1 MQIFKGWPALIECMV
16 TFCVMWWC
24 SSDSALAQV
33 SVPRTIDALRSI
45 VQKQEQALRF
55 IRVHTT
61 VTSVKRLD
69 GREEPSEIIVDVTQ
83 EADPAGRFLKDFA
96 LLTGRDASR
105 WFQDSLVEGY
115 NGSIAW
121 TLRRST
127 QNMGVDDRPVSL
139 KAGTVTA
146 GRPAIGAGA
155 YSGWAA
161 TLPGFYEDR
170 GRWFSEALDIGD
182 APFELCSDEK
192 TGDVVLSC
200 VSKSTGTTDRW
211 LLAQKWHYCLKK
223 YESILASGVVAW
235 RKEVLEAQQVAPIF
249 WYPVRVQN
257 ERFSSDGTKEST
269 SISDMDVKVLS
280 DLEDSVFAPMFP
292 SGAIVTDHI
301 TGQVLRVA
309 GPDGDVEAH
318 LAHQVKSMKEL
329 ADYGATAISFWL
341 WWMVLIIVMSTGA
354 LMMWRRRAGQARRQS
369 HSSRRVAPFV
379 LPFMLGANVIA
390 AVPAQEPW
398 VMSVLPDTKVDNS
411 AIGVLVMVNG
421 YFDQSVKV
429 RDAAALLDSGIGRTK
444 ASSLIQLRRVL
455 ENQRL
460 RCDAVR
466 HANMHSLIAAVRA
479 AKGVGIVEVD
489 DGQPSPGYVVVAP
502 SKRGAIIS
510 RPMVGTW
517 DCAPEDREFRK
528 VEVASKG
535 MSLLVRPGVREWC
548 WAIDRDVEYQAYV
561 GTLEPTSSVFEVPV
575 RNGGTGDLS
584 LLSYHSSCGCVSG
597 VELDPVRLASLSSG
611 VLRIRLDATRLSS
624 SGAVQSVDLV
634 LGCGIDKM
642 VRRLFVAAGTRAE
655 VPLAQASVVPSLA
668 IAEVV
673 TSGQCEALVSVIV
686 PNGGLVAAVRGD
698 PGVVAESSSLVAIE
712 GGIAVRYRIRWSGCG
727 AVAQFVVRSHDG
739 RDTALHCDLRA
750 PGVSRR

>member
-1 MQIFKGWPALIECMV
+1 
-16 TFCVMWWC
+16 
-24 SSDSALAQV
+24 
-33 SVPRTIDALRSI
+33 
-45 VQKQEQALRF
+45 
-55 IRVHTT
+55 
-61 VTSVKRLD
+61 
-69 GREEPSEIIVDVTQ
+69 
-83 EADPAGRFLKDFA
+83 
-96 LLTGRDASR
+96 
-105 WFQDSLVEGY
+105 
-115 NGSIAW
+115 
-121 TLRRST
+121 
-127 QNMGVDDRPVSL
+127 
-139 KAGTVTA
+139 
-146 GRPAIGAGA
+146 
-155 YSGWAA
+155 
-161 TLPGFYEDR
+161 
-170 GRWFSEALDIGD
+170 
-182 APFELCSDEK
+182 
-192 TGDVVLSC
+192 
-200 VSKSTGTTDRW
+200 
-211 LLAQKWHYCLKK
+211 
-223 YESILASGVVAW
+223 LASGVVAW

-429 RDAAALLDSGIGRTK
+429 RDAAALLDSG
-444 ASSLIQLRRVL
+444 
-455 ENQRL
+455 N
-460 RCDAVR
+460 
-466 HANMHSLIAAVRA
+466 
-479 AKGVGIVEVD
+479 
-489 DGQPSPGYVVVAP
+489 
-502 SKRGAIIS
+502 
-510 RPMVGTW
+510 
-517 DCAPEDREFRK
+517 
-528 VEVASKG
+528 
-535 MSLLVRPGVREWC
+535 
-548 WAIDRDVEYQAYV
+548 
-561 GTLEPTSSVFEVPV
+561 
-575 RNGGTGDLS
+575 
-584 LLSYHSSCGCVSG
+584 
-597 VELDPVRLASLSSG
+597 
-611 VLRIRLDATRLSS
+611 ATRLSS